1 MYPKKE
7 RNDDKAAILKA
18 QHKRD
23 VIDSYVDK
31 RRVAIAKQLNKLK
44 TKGDFRYRTDQ
55 QIENLVPLWQEP
67 KIKNKVK
74 RGFKWQAQE
83 PQKAFGQK
91 PLEPALPFRK
101 QRIEDAL
108 KKHQEFEELQFQN
121 EIAPEGFYEDVDQAH
136 EMKERLWE
144 NQ

>member
-1 MYPKKE
+1 MKNGVDHHLAKSLTEKQFFLLTREQQAQEFLDDLHKQFPRMYPKKE

-44 TKGDFRYRTDQ
+44 TKGNFRYRTDQ

-74 RGFKWQAQE
+74 RGFKW
-83 PQKAFGQK
+83 
-91 PLEPALPFRK
+91 
-101 QRIEDAL
+101 
-108 KKHQEFEELQFQN
+108 
-121 EIAPEGFYEDVDQAH
+121 
-136 EMKERLWE
+136 
-144 NQ
+144 